1 MFYPTQCSYCSY
13 FHHFVK
19 LITFATLDIMCM
31 LQLGS
36 FIALIYRRC
45 SVIWLKTTYKLSR
58 LLANHVFSG
67 CESVSLT
74 KFTSST
80 VKALLEDKTKN
91 KKLDT
96 LPTFAHSHSHTHSS
110 TLCNIRA
117 HAGSDKVFALKQYT
131 ARNSICL
138 QMESPSRLRAG

>member
-1 MFYPTQCSYCSY
+1 
-13 FHHFVK
+13 
-19 LITFATLDIMCM
+19 MC
-31 LQLGS
+31 
-36 FIALIYRRC
+36 
-45 SVIWLKTTYKLSR
+45 KLSR
-58 LLANHVFSG
+58 LPANHVFSG
-67 CESVSLT
+67 CTSLT
-74 KFTSST
+74 KFTSSA

-96 LPTFAHSHSHTHSS
+96 LTTPAHSHSHTHSS

-138 QMESPSRLRAG
+138 QMESPSRPRPGIEGLHPFAFSFRHEDTRGTDRTCVNLWPYCKPYICRNQCIGSRPQKTERKK